1 MNAVMKHIGGPI
13 LLLILALVQV
23 TPALA
28 RSDDLIQREIEAQI
42 AESTMLHGTGI
53 EIHVDHRLVILTGE
67 VRLFEQKLIADRIAW
82 TTLGVFEVDNEIRVV
97 PKLPLTDAAIERK
110 IREIVKADEQ
120 FRAAEVI
127 ISVTNGEVFLRGSF
141 LGYRDPLRLKH
152 KVAEIE
158 GVVDIK
164 ISAAFLARSSGTERD
179 VAFIPEQV

>member
-1 MNAVMKHIGGPI
+1 MSELMKRVEGLV
-13 LLLILALVQV
+13 LLLMLALFQV
-23 TPALA
+23 TSALA

-42 AESTMLHGTGI
+42 AESTILHGTGI

-97 PKLPLTDAAIERK
+97 PKLPLSDVAIERK
-110 IREIVKADEQ
+110 ISEIVKADER
-120 FRAAEVI
+120 FRVAGVG
-127 ISVTNGEVFLRGSF
+127 VRVNNGNVFLKGSF
-141 LGYRDPLRLKH
+141 LGFRDPSILKH
-152 KVAEIE
+152 KVAKIE